1 MPTARNF
8 VSTVTEDLDVDN
20 SSKISFIGPGV
31 MAEAMVAGLIGQ
43 GVVSAE
49 AIVASGPRAARVQE
63 LANRHGIRPAAD
75 NAAAA
80 EDSDVVVL
88 AVKPQRLDQ
97 VIADLRGSIRPSA
110 LVLSIVA
117 GATIEK
123 ISVGLEHDAVVR
135 SMPNTPA
142 QIGEGITVWTAAET
156 VSDEQKETTRE
167 ILTAFGD
174 EVFVDEERFL
184 DMATALSGTGPAY
197 VFLFMEAMVDAGV
210 HLGFSRRIAEILVAK
225 TVRGS
230 VDFYSNADNPL
241 HLARLR
247 NQVTSPGGT
256 SAAALYYLEKAGFR
270 TALSRAIWAAYERS
284 RELGVDSSAHW
295 PESLP
300 ETPQ

>member
-1 MPTARNF
+1 M
-8 VSTVTEDLDVDN
+8 STT
-20 SSKISFIGPGV
+20 SKIAFVGPGV
-31 MAEAMVAGLIGQ
+31 MAEAMIGGLIGRDVAPA
-43 GVVSAE
+43 GSIVVSGPKADRVE
-49 AIVASGPRAARVQE
+49 ELARVYGVASTT
-63 LANRHGIRPAAD
+63 D

-80 EDSDVVVL
+80 DGAGVVVL
-88 AVKPQRLDQ
+88 AVKPQRLDH
-97 VIADLRGSIRPSA
+97 VLKDLRDSISPSA

-117 GATIEK
+117 GATIDK
-123 ISVGLEHDAVVR
+123 ISSGLGHQSVVR

-142 QIGEGITVWTAAET
+142 QIGEGITVWTAADA
-156 VSDEQKETTRE
+156 VSEVHKKTAKS

-174 EVFVDEERFL
+174 EIYVDEERFL

-230 VDFYSNADNPL
+230 VDFYSKAADPI

-270 TALSRAIWAAYERS
+270 TAVSRAIWAAYERS

-300 ETPQ
+300 ES

>member
-1 MPTARNF
+1 MNHDT
-8 VSTVTEDLDVDN
+8 
-20 SSKISFIGPGV
+20 KIAFIGPGV
-31 MAEAMVAGLIGQ
+31 MAEAMIAGLINQ
-43 GVVSAE
+43 KVVSS
-49 AIVASGPRAARVQE
+49 VSLVVSGPSAARVDE
-63 LANRHGIRPAAD
+63 LGERHAIRTETD
-75 NAAAA
+75 NAAAVKGA
-80 EDSDVVVL
+80 GVVVL
-88 AVKPQRLDQ
+88 AVKPQRLDR
-97 VIADLRGSIRPSA
+97 VLSDIRGSVESSA

-117 GATIEK
+117 GATIDK
-123 ISVGLEHDAVVR
+123 IAVGLGHDAVVR

-142 QIGEGITVWTAAET
+142 QIGEGITVWTAADE
-156 VSDEQKETTRE
+156 VSEKQKETARE

-174 EVFVDEERFL
+174 EVFLDEERFL

-210 HLGFSRRIAEILVAK
+210 HLGFSRRVAAILVAK

-230 VDFYSNADNPL
+230 VDFYSNPDDPL

-295 PESLP
+295 PESMP
-300 ETPQ
+300 ES

>member
-1 MPTARNF
+1 MD
-8 VSTVTEDLDVDN
+8 SGI
-20 SSKISFIGPGV
+20 KIAFIGPGV
-31 MAEAMVAGLIGQ
+31 MAEAMIAGLVTNGLAAAESI
-43 GVVSAE
+43 VVS
-49 AIVASGPRAARVQE
+49 GPNLARVEE
-63 LANRHGIRPAAD
+63 LGKRYRVGFVTD

-80 EDSDVVVL
+80 EGAAVVVL
-88 AVKPQRLDQ
+88 AVKPQRLDRVLQ
-97 VIADLRGSIRPSA
+97 DIRGSVPPTA
-110 LVLSIVA
+110 LVISIVA
-117 GATIEK
+117 GATIAK
-123 ISVGLEHDAVVR
+123 IAGGLGHDAIVR

-142 QIGEGITVWTAAET
+142 QIGEGITVWTVSET
-156 VSDEQKETTRE
+156 VAEQQKETARE

-210 HLGFSRRIAEILVAK
+210 HLGFSRRIAQTLVEK

-230 VDFYSNADNPL
+230 VDFYTKRDDPV

-295 PESLP
+295 PETLP
-300 ETPQ
+300 ENSG